1 MVRKGNTKVL
11 EALNAAIKESKAD
24 GSYKASYEKWIGP
37 YLPKTAGGPASP
49 TPSGATTSK

>member
-1 MVRKGNTKVL
+1 MVRKGNTKLL

-37 YLPKTAGGPASP
+37 YLPKSAR
-49 TPSGATTSK
+49 